1 VTFHYARPHPAMVFC
16 QVIRETAA
24 DGEVVVNFLKSA
36 VVADALASKLNA
48 GDWRSGLRAATPV
61 QHKMENI

>member
-1 VTFHYARPHPAMVFC
+1 MVFC